1 MKFLNVYLIDQ
12 AYGGG
17 EEGGWWYTY
26 GLAVRSI
33 AVPINEV
40 ARVKARLDRH
50 CEAENS
56 ERRSDISSVLSEGR
70 YECLVQRE
78 PAQDWPQ
85 ESQHVA
91 VLAGMH
97 ANAVFKRGQLLAN
110 SSKVNRSMNDGKNE

>member
-12 AYGGG
+12 AYGGC

-26 GLAVRSI
+26 GQAVRSI
-33 AVPINEV
+33 AVPMNEV
-40 ARVKARLDRH
+40 APVKARLDHH

-70 YECLVQRE
+70 YECLIQPE

-85 ESQHVA
+85 ESQHY
-91 VLAGMH
+91 
-97 ANAVFKRGQLLAN
+97 
-110 SSKVNRSMNDGKNE
+110 E